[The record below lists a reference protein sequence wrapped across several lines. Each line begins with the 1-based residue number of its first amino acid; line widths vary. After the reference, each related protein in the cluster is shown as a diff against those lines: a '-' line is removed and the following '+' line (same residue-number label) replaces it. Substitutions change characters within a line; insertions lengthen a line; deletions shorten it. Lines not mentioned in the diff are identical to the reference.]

1 MPILK
6 PDEIR
11 RMSPEEREKKLRE
24 LRMELMRLRGAA
36 HAAGGAIENPAR
48 IREIRKAIARIL
60 TIQRE
65 EELKKLREQER
76 KKRRK

>member
-11 RMSPEEREKKLRE
+11 RMSPEERRKKLQE
-24 LRMELMRLRGAA
+24 LRAELMRLKAIIAARGPLD
-36 HAAGGAIENPAR
+36 NPMK

-60 TIQRE
+60 TIERE
-65 EELKKLREQER
+65 EELKRKRE
-76 KKRRK
+76 RRKR